1 MPVKITRLTDFAS
14 NVGNEVQISGKIAKE
29 IWQHMTSI
37 VDSYPFM
44 EYFDLDFNINYQIV
58 IYTRDQISCKNKI
71 EIIGKLIKVEGR
83 SKDPRSKIHDDF
95 FEYQLAVDSWK
106 CLD

>member
-1 MPVKITRLTDFAS
+1 MSVKITKLSDFES
-14 NVGNEVQISGKIAKE
+14 NIGKKILIIGKIAKE
-29 IWQHMTSI
+29 IWQHMTTI

-44 EYFDLDFNINYQIV
+44 EYFDLDFEINHQIV
-58 IYTRDQISCKNKI
+58 IYTKDQISCKNKI